1 MPRKVVYYGN
11 FLGISGYRGS
21 NSSIPELLRQQALRS
36 RPVSAN
42 VPSRTRPWS
51 GKKSR
56 PKSAV
61 NLKPSLPSGRQEVD
75 IKVKGS
81 KFDPETRKQVLPVV
95 STEGWAESS
104 SNDGTDIPT
113 HDDGDQ
119 NNDNDSPKVPECSSH
134 LCDDEEPNDD
144 IKKTNTKQSPPLLL
158 RRPTPEALHLQLPTV
173 DNYDE
178 DEDDDEL
185 DTDRLLE
192 RAAINSHRNSSLS
205 LQFLQGSLES
215 LHSLATTEDPKNFS
229 DLDELKANQ
238 RLEVIEKI
246 VFENGEG
253 GLSGISSQAD
263 ENNSNIEP
271 ARSPSVLIRED
282 RNMIFDIS
290 PRLTENNN
298 NSRPVSASRKRSDYK
313 HVQSRINSGIDKS
326 LLHSKK
332 SCLKQASN
340 ESLENS
346 DPLPISVSKISCNP
360 SKTVP
365 MVAKEIPFT
374 QNKDEEKKST
384 VIQRFR
390 PRSAL
395 RSKPQSELSPSRPI
409 QEQKPVAIV
418 TVDYGEEKMGTVNNG
433 NKTVMSELSGK
444 ESSPSVLLDTPENK
458 ARGRPTSAKSVNYYE
473 QAVKQKE
480 DINMV
485 YKTTKT
491 FEFGPDGPKEAS
503 FRSAI
508 DGQLLKPTEP
518 LAVSDEQLKKSR
530 QTRPPS
536 VRRPVKPKL
545 SSPQVEVEPPS
556 TEDLLQ
562 SLTTDIQVSIKTP
575 SSHIQPSSIRDK
587 TQATPI
593 TSTVVNKVKNTSPK
607 VAFFKTTSSTTKPDS
622 FTTKPATAKLEN
634 ETYSVP
640 VSKPAQTTKTPVP
653 LLYSRSS
660 SAKQEK
666 TPPILTDVT
675 YITSRNRKEDVMTE
689 ERSACQDLTDRLA
702 QSGVNVAPET
712 LERALYPPNG
722 RTLYY
727 DVPGYLP
734 QSSSSNLLS
743 HPKVWIPEQYK
754 RFKEAE
760 KQLERAEHI
769 MWLQKKQEERDQK
782 AASGKPMSAKKR
794 KKRGKKLFKRSQT
807 FS

>member
-61 NLKPSLPSGRQEVD
+61 NLKPPLPSGRPEVD

-81 KFDPETRKQVLPVV
+81 KFDPETRKQILPVV
-95 STEGWAESS
+95 SVEGWTESS
-104 SNDGTDIPT
+104 SNDGTVPP
-113 HDDGDQ
+113 HDDSDQ
-119 NNDNDSPKVPECSSH
+119 HDDKDSPNGLS
-134 LCDDEEPNDD
+134 DDEEPNDD

-173 DNYDE
+173 DNDDDDDDE
-178 DEDDDEL
+178 DEL

-192 RAAINSHRNSSLS
+192 RAAINSHRNSSLT

-229 DLDELKANQ
+229 DLDELRANL
-238 RLEVIEKI
+238 RSEVIEK
-246 VFENGEG
+246 VVCEDGEG
-253 GLSGISSQAD
+253 GLSGISSHTD
-263 ENNSNIEP
+263 DNNSNMEP

-290 PRLTENNN
+290 PRLTDN
-298 NSRPVSASRKRSDYK
+298 NSRPVSASRKRPDYK

-326 LLHSKK
+326 LLHSRK
-332 SCLKQASN
+332 SCLKQTSN
-340 ESLENS
+340 ESLESS

-360 SKTVP
+360 SKTVS
-365 MVAKEIPFT
+365 MVTKESSAKEMPFT
-374 QNKDEEKKST
+374 QNKDGEKRSSAL
-384 VIQRFR
+384 QRSR

-395 RSKPQSELSPSRPI
+395 RSKPQSDLSPSRLI
-409 QEQKPVAIV
+409 QEQKPVAVV
-418 TVDYGEEKMGTVNNG
+418 TVDYGEERTSTINNSS
-433 NKTVMSELSGK
+433 KTVASELLSGK
-444 ESSPSVLLDTPENK
+444 ESSPSVLLNTPENK
-458 ARGRPTSAKSVNYYE
+458 MRVRPTSAKSVNYYE

-503 FRSAI
+503 IRSAI

-518 LAVSDEQLKKSR
+518 LAVSDEQLKRSR
-530 QTRPPS
+530 QSRPPS
-536 VRRPVKPKL
+536 VRRPVKPKP
-545 SSPQVEVEPPS
+545 SSPQVEVETPS

-562 SLTTDIQVSIKTP
+562 SLTTHIQVSIKT
-575 SSHIQPSSIRDK
+575 PSSIRDK

-593 TSTVVNKVKNTSPK
+593 TSTAVSKVKNTSPK
-607 VAFFKTTSSTTKPDS
+607 VAFFKTTSSTTKP
-622 FTTKPATAKLEN
+622 TTVKLEN
-634 ETYSVP
+634 EISNVP
-640 VSKPAQTTKTPVP
+640 VSKPAQTTKTSVP
-653 LLYSRSS
+653 LLYSRSI

-666 TPPILTDVT
+666 TPPILTDVN
-675 YITSRNRKEDVMTE
+675 YITSRNRKEDVITE

-734 QSSSSNLLS
+734 QSSSTNLLS

-782 AASGKPMSAKKR
+782 AASGKPVSAKKR